1 VLVQAQRV
9 AARIHSAH
17 RGRLDAVPV
26 LHRPNLVSVSRR
38 LRVTRRLI
46 YFQDGM
52 STKCNQFQNVLRF
65 VRGHH
70 PSAWVSSGANQ
81 REGPLWRKIAN
92 DRFGSQAASQETDW
106 VKPRPYKSLP
116 RFSLP
121 GAPRLKRH
129 GQFKVVPSFDPV
141 GKPNRAENRD
151 KLVRHAA
158 PSGSAILEE
167 LLLAS
172 RHRTGLQADWRTL
185 TGTLYSMN
193 DCQTARGACRFAV
206 RMAGAVCFDQCAGYA
221 YQQVDHPFLVVGY
234 G

>member
-70 PSAWVSSGANQ
+70 PSAWS
-81 REGPLWRKIAN
+81 E
-92 DRFGSQAASQETDW
+92 AASQVTDW
-106 VKPRPYKSLP
+106 VKPRRSTTAQIHPVWRATSK
-116 RFSLP
+116 
-121 GAPRLKRH
+121 APR
-129 GQFKVVPSFDPV
+129 PIS
-141 GKPNRAENRD
+141 
-151 KLVRHAA
+151 
-158 PSGSAILEE
+158 SSAQI
-167 LLLAS
+167 
-172 RHRTGLQADWRTL
+172 
-185 TGTLYSMN
+185 
-193 DCQTARGACRFAV
+193 
-206 RMAGAVCFDQCAGYA
+206 
-221 YQQVDHPFLVVGY
+221 
-234 G
+234 